1 MPRFV
6 HRTAKITFLAMAAT
20 LLTGAQSRLGNLE
33 SRLLSRHNRERSLAG
48 VPPLRWN
55 AALASGAQEWADH
68 LSSTGR
74 LEHYPTIPGRPPS
87 GTNNRGGRPGGFGP
101 EAMVDPRT

>member
-6 HRTAKITFLAMAAT
+6 HRTAKIAILAMAAT

-33 SRLLSRHNRERSLAG
+33 SRLLSSHNRERSLAG

-55 AALASGAQEWADH
+55 AELARGAQEWAEQ
-68 LSSTGR
+68 LCSTGR
-74 LEHYPTIPGRPPS
+74 FDTSPNIPGCPPAGENTWG
-87 GTNNRGGRPGGFGP
+87 GTPG
-101 EAMVDPRT
+101 ARTRAV